1 MYKRSIPQQ
10 AGFMLMEVLVACTVL
25 AMLAIFLGSWMVK
38 INTAYLQLDR
48 TLHQPSQPL
57 ASGIGKRFVR

>member
-1 MYKRSIPQQ
+1 
-10 AGFMLMEVLVACTVL
+10 MLMEVLVACTVL